1 VIPRCSPP
9 DLVRLWRGRVF
20 RCGGAGHGPRCG
32 RFLRL
37 VQVRSATTTR
47 GAWGTRQGRAGAR
60 RGAGRADARG
70 IRLPLRASLFG
81 ELQPV
86 FEDEW
91 PA

>member
-9 DLVRLWRGRVF
+9 DLVRLWRGRSET
-20 RCGGAGHGPRCG
+20 RGPRCG